1 MKLSF
6 SLNRTSGLNYAC
18 AAVMLLMVVLLFVP
32 FWNTGEQ
39 TVSINSYVWMP
50 SGQTK
55 LEAYFAD
62 ALGEKVDINSV
73 VTAPVL
79 LLVLGVLGAALS
91 IFKGQS
97 AFGSLLGIP
106 FGIVGIWG
114 YATCPVLRLGSLWG
128 LHLALCIAA
137 LALSVGA
144 LVSGLLKASDNSA
157 IL

>member
-1 MKLSF
+1 MKKLSF
-6 SLNRTSGLNYAC
+6 SLNRTSVLNYAC

-50 SGQTK
+50 SDQRA
-55 LEAYFAD
+55 LETYFAD
-62 ALGEKVDINSV
+62 TLGEKVDINSV
-73 VTAPVL
+73 VTAPVFL
-79 LLVLGVLGAALS
+79 LLLGALGAVLS

-114 YATCPVLRLGSLWG
+114 YATCPVLRLGSMWG

-137 LALSVGA
+137 LVLSVGA
-144 LVSGLLKASDNSA
+144 LVSGLRKNGDGVTV
-157 IL
+157 